1 MTRLFVCFIAC
12 SIAAALV
19 APGCKLQKKESV
31 SPDELAAR
39 KVVEL
44 VDSIHT
50 HTWSPET
57 DAACDAARDAW
68 AALTPEQKALV
79 HGEFASREFFEEGVD
94 APEPDDPLNADG
106 IGENEILVASFGT
119 SYNEGRVLDIGG
131 IEKRIA
137 REFPDWSVRRAFTSQ
152 IVVNHIRARDGE
164 KIDNLTQALDRA
176 AANGVKRLVVLPTL
190 LMKGAEYDELMKA
203 VGQYEE
209 KFESVS
215 VAAPLLGEVGA
226 TADET
231 NADKEAVAKAIL
243 ADPLAGGDSVA
254 QTFGEAGVSNGA
266 LERNGVAVV
275 LVGHGTSHAA
285 ALTYAQMQAQMTK
298 LEYINIFIGTVE
310 GNPQSTSIGEV
321 PFAVLRKGYK
331 KVLVRPFLVASGDHA
346 HNDIL
351 ADGGSWYS
359 KFKSFQGID
368 AVGRSYGALG
378 RIPEVQDVYIQH
390 VKDAIQ

>member
-1 MTRLFVCFIAC
+1 MFLGTHGHG
-12 SIAAALV
+12 AAV
-19 APGCKLQKKESV
+19 SV
-31 SPDELAAR
+31 SLQAHGDGAR
-39 KVVEL
+39 FAQVE
-44 VDSIHT
+44 V
-50 HTWSPET
+50 
-57 DAACDAARDAW
+57 
-68 AALTPEQKALV
+68 
-79 HGEFASREFFEEGVD
+79 FE
-94 APEPDDPLNADG
+94 
-106 IGENEILVASFGT
+106 S
-119 SYNEGRVLDIGG
+119 
-131 IEKRIA
+131 
-137 REFPDWSVRRAFTSQ
+137 
-152 IVVNHIRARDGE
+152 H
-164 KIDNLTQALDRA
+164 RA
-176 AANGVKRLVVLPTL
+176 AGAEVGNVLVVPFL
-190 LMKGAEYDELMKA
+190 A
-203 VGQYEE
+203 
-209 KFESVS
+209 

-226 TADET
+226 AADET

-254 QTFGEAGVSNGA
+254 QTFGEAGCPNGA

-310 GNPQSTSIGEV
+310 GNPQSTSMGEV

-346 HNDIL
+346 RNDIL

>member
-1 MTRLFVCFIAC
+1 MKDENTTTKTTSWRETIAQ
-12 SIAAALV
+12 AA
-19 APGCKLQKKESV
+19 K
-31 SPDELAAR
+31 
-39 KVVEL
+39 
-44 VDSIHT
+44 T
-50 HTWSPET
+50 
-57 DAACDAARDAW
+57 
-68 AALTPEQKALV
+68 
-79 HGEFASREFFEEGVD
+79 
-94 APEPDDPLNADG
+94 
-106 IGENEILVASFGT
+106 
-119 SYNEGRVLDIGG
+119 
-131 IEKRIA
+131 A
-137 REFPDWSVRRAFTSQ
+137 REYA
-152 IVVNHIRARDGE
+152 
-164 KIDNLTQALDRA
+164 
-176 AANGVKRLVVLPTL
+176 KRT
-190 LMKGAEYDELMKA
+190 AEYYA
-203 VGQYEE
+203 EE
-209 KFESVS
+209 H
-215 VAAPLLGEVGA
+215 AN
-226 TADET
+226 ADET

-275 LVGHGTSHAA
+275 LVGHGTSQAA

-310 GNPQSTSIGEV
+310 GNPQSTSMGEV

-331 KVLVRPFLVASGDHA
+331 KVLERPFLVASGDHA